1 MPNERGWLCC
11 QTLGFWLGTWEGTID
26 RETAVWL
33 RFFDSA
39 GNLILLPEAAEK
51 QAEQEQ
57 QRTKQE
63 RQRTDRLAA
72 KLRELG

>member
-1 MPNERGWLCC
+1 M
-11 QTLGFWLGTWEGTID
+11 
-26 RETAVWL
+26 WL

-39 GNLILLPEAAEK
+39 GNLILLPEAAEQ

-63 RQRTDRLAA
+63 RERANRLAA
-72 KLRELG
+72 RLRELGEDPSIL

>member
-1 MPNERGWLCC
+1 MLS
-11 QTLGFWLGTWEGTID
+11 FWLGTWGSTID

-39 GNLILLPEAAEK
+39 GNLILLPEAAEQ

-57 QRTKQE
+57 QRV
-63 RQRTDRLAA
+63 DRLAVR
-72 KLRELG
+72 LRELGKILVFYNSV